1 MFCRLTVEEHIWFYG
16 RLKGLD
22 AEAVKK
28 EISQMIE
35 DTQLEKKRKE
45 RSTNL
50 SGAHNNMASTSVIHS
65 MFTLNFVSRVSGVG
79 GQKRKLSIAIA
90 FIADSKVVILDE
102 PTAGVDP
109 YARRSIWE
117 LLLKYKKG
125 EERRT
130 FQSVQ
135 TCKCMCTLNALML
148 HFVLRSNDH
157 PLDALHGRSGHLGR
171 PNRNHLTRK
180 TLLLRIQSLPQG
192 LLKT

>member
-1 MFCRLTVEEHIWFYG
+1 M
-16 RLKGLD
+16 
-22 AEAVKK
+22 
-28 EISQMIE
+28 
-35 DTQLEKKRKE
+35 
-45 RSTNL
+45 
-50 SGAHNNMASTSVIHS
+50 
-65 MFTLNFVSRVSGVG
+65 
-79 GQKRKLSIAIA
+79 SIAIA

-148 HFVLRSNDH
+148 YFMLRSNDH

-180 TLLLRIQSLPQG
+180 TLLLRIESLPQG
-192 LLKT
+192 LLKASNYIPELLCYVCKKNTAKWQKLVCITLKIGRAHV

>member
-1 MFCRLTVEEHIWFYG
+1 MRTTTWRLLPLYIAC
-16 RLKGLD
+16 L
-22 AEAVKK
+22 
-28 EISQMIE
+28 
-35 DTQLEKKRKE
+35 
-45 RSTNL
+45 
-50 SGAHNNMASTSVIHS
+50 
-65 MFTLNFVSRVSGVG
+65 LNFVSRVSGVG

-125 EERRT
+125 EERRA

-135 TCKCMCTLNALML
+135 TCKCMCTLNVLML
-148 HFVLRSNDH
+148 YFMLRSNDH

-180 TLLLRIQSLPQG
+180 TLLLRIESLPQG
-192 LLKT
+192 LLKASNYTLELLCYACKNHDQKLVHVCMTYVF